1 MLRRTAVA
9 LLVAAVASTALFLTT
24 EVHAGGPTSV
34 LLTNLDSQRAAGLYY
49 TDEQYLELETL
60 LHGDGT
66 TRETAAAS
74 PPGGGTYFNVTWLVH
89 DVSVWR
95 TDQLVLD
102 VEGAPWIYT
111 QLPQANGGGLIDGGG
126 GLTDEKWR
134 SLKNGGAIVDLLVAI
149 GVVGDEEPTSTV
161 DSVTTAAAPAAGS
174 QHDTA
179 ASVWRW
185 AVPGLVV
192 GLLAGWLIARW
203 RTRARLVSEPR
214 QVTVG

>member
-111 QLPQANGGGLIDGGG
+111 QLPQANGGGL
-126 GLTDEKWR
+126 TDEKWR
-134 SLKNGGAIVDLLVAI
+134 SLKSGGAIVDLLGAI

-174 QHDTA
+174 QHDTG
-179 ASVWRW
+179 ASAWRW

-203 RTRARLVSEPR
+203 RTRAGLVSELR